1 MADAASLLN
10 IIRAQQKEFRK
21 LIRMAEQ
28 DRENEDNYLADYVLS
43 KTEKFNDKIEN
54 LLEEATKNG

>member
-10 IIRAQQKEFRK
+10 IIRAQQKELRK